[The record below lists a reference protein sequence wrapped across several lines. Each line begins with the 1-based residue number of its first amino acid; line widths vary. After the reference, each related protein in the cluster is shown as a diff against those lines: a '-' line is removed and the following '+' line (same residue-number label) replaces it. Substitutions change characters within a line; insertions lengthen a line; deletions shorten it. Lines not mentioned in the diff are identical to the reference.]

1 MNYLLAIDAF
11 SSIPIFHSM
20 LFLENLLVVFARFKI
35 SAKHL
40 NHSTFNF
47 ANILVI
53 QAYFT
58 SFFVTAPPKSGF
70 PHW

>member
-1 MNYLLAIDAF
+1 MIYLLAINAF

-35 SAKHL
+35 SAKHF
-40 NHSTFNF
+40 NHSTFNS
-47 ANILVI
+47 ANPWVS

-58 SFFVTAPPKSGF
+58 FFFVKAPPESGF
-70 PHW
+70 SHW